1 MDQWNERQRPVCL
14 EKRFEF
20 LTYGETRDFLDRLGR
35 LSEAQ
40 DRFPDL
46 SFGKTYVNVTLRPV
60 SDDADAA
67 LTPDDHAFAQRIDE
81 LSD

>member
-1 MDQWNERQRPVCL
+1 MDQWNERKRPVCL

-20 LTYGETRDFLDRLGR
+20 STYGDTRVFLDRLGC

-46 SFGKTYVNVTLRPV
+46 SFGKTYVNVTLRPL
-60 SDDADAA
+60 SDDDDAA
-67 LTPDDHAFAQRIDE
+67 LTCDDHAFARRIDE
-81 LSD
+81 LVD

>member
-1 MDQWNERQRPVCL
+1 MDQWNERKRPVCL

-20 LTYGETRDFLDRLGR
+20 STYGDTRGFLDRLGC

-46 SFGKTYVNVTLRPV
+46 SFGKTYVNVTLRPL
-60 SDDADAA
+60 SDDDDAA
-67 LTPDDHAFAQRIDE
+67 LTSDDHAFAQRIDE
-81 LSD
+81 LVD

>member
-1 MDQWNERQRPVCL
+1 MDHWNERQRPICL

-20 LTYGETRDFLDRLGR
+20 STYGDTRDFLDRLGR

-46 SFGKTYVNVTLRPV
+46 SFGKTYVNVTLRPA
-60 SDDADAA
+60 SDDVEAA
-67 LTPDDHAFAQRIDE
+67 LTADDHAFAQRIDE
-81 LSD
+81 LID